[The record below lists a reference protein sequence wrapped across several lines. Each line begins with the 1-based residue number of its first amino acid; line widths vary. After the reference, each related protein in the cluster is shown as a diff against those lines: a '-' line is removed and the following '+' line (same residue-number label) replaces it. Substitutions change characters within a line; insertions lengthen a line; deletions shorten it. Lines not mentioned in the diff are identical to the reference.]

1 MAIHFNW
8 SIKSVYMLEYFV
20 KPNKRKHFIFRS
32 TIIVVYQRGGFMKI
46 GVPKEIKNNE
56 NRVGLTPNNVTE
68 YVKAGHTVIVE
79 TNAGLGSGFTDQM
92 YIDCGANIVPTAK
105 EAWDNEMVI
114 KVKEPL
120 AAEYEFFYEGLIL
133 YTYLHL
139 AAEPALT
146 KALLDNKV
154 TAVAYETVQIGRNTP
169 LLRPMSEVAGRRS
182 VTLGAQFL
190 EKIYGGKGI
199 LLGGTPGV
207 RPANV
212 AVIGGGI
219 AGFNAASKAV
229 GLGANVTILE
239 LNEDRIR
246 FLHDH
251 FKQTAT
257 VLKSNYHN
265 IYNTVANCDV
275 VISTILIPGEKAPKL
290 VTEEMIIAME
300 DGGVVVD
307 ISIDQG
313 GSVETIDRITTHD
326 DPIFVKH
333 GVIHYSVANM
343 PGAVPQTST
352 IALTNATTPYGV
364 KIANLGLD
372 AINSIPELKLGLNT
386 YNGEIT
392 NAAVKHNY

>member
-1 MAIHFNW
+1 MN
-8 SIKSVYMLEYFV
+8 
-20 KPNKRKHFIFRS
+20 
-32 TIIVVYQRGGFMKI
+32 I

-56 NRVGLTPNNVTE
+56 NRVGLTPTNVVD
-68 YVKAGHTVIVE
+68 YVKAGHQVQIE

-92 YIDCGANIVPTAK
+92 YIDSGATIVETAK
-105 EAWDNEMVI
+105 QAWDNQMVI

-120 AAEYEFFYEGLIL
+120 AEEYDYFYPGLIL

-154 TAVAYETVQIGRNTP
+154 TAVAYETVQIGRETP

-182 VTLGAQFL
+182 ITLGGQFL

-212 AVIGGGI
+212 TIVGGGI
-219 AGFNAASKAV
+219 AGFNAAQKAV

-251 FKQTAT
+251 FQTSAT
-257 VLKSNYHN
+257 VLKSNYQN
-265 IYNTVANCDV
+265 IFDSVKNCDLLV
-275 VISTILIPGEKAPKL
+275 STILIPGEKAPKL
-290 VTEEMIIAME
+290 VTEEMVEAMPA
-300 DGGVVVD
+300 GGVIID

-326 DPIFVKH
+326 DPIYIKH
-333 GVIHYSVANM
+333 DVVHYSVANM

-352 IALTNATTPYGV
+352 IALTNATTRYGLA
-364 KIANLGLD
+364 IANQGLE
-372 AINSIPELKLGLNT
+372 AINNIAELKLGLNT
-386 YNGEIT
+386 HDGEIT
-392 NAAVKHNY
+392 NAAVAHSYSK

>member
-1 MAIHFNW
+1 MN
-8 SIKSVYMLEYFV
+8 
-20 KPNKRKHFIFRS
+20 
-32 TIIVVYQRGGFMKI
+32 I

-56 NRVGLTPNNVTE
+56 NRVGLTPTNVID
-68 YVKAGHTVIVE
+68 YVKAGHHVEIE
-79 TNAGLGSGFTDQM
+79 TNAGLGSGFTDEM
-92 YIDCGANIVPTAK
+92 YIASGATIVDSAK
-105 EAWDNEMVI
+105 AAWDNQMVI

-120 AAEYEFFYEGLIL
+120 AAEYQFFYPGLIL

-146 KALLDNKV
+146 EALLANKV
-154 TAVAYETVQIGRNTP
+154 TAIAYETVQVGRHTP

-182 VTLGAQFL
+182 ITLGSQFL

-212 AVIGGGI
+212 TIVGGGI
-219 AGFNAASKAV
+219 AGFNAAQKAV

-246 FLHDH
+246 FLHDY
-251 FKQTAT
+251 FQTSAT
-257 VLKSNYHN
+257 VLKSNHQN
-265 IYNTVANCDV
+265 IFDSVKNCDLLV
-275 VISTILIPGEKAPKL
+275 STILIPGSKAPKL
-290 VTEEMIIAME
+290 VTEEMVQAME
-300 DGGVVVD
+300 DGGVIID

-326 DPIFVKH
+326 DPVYIKH
-333 GVIHYSVANM
+333 GVVHYSVANM

-352 IALTNATTPYGV
+352 IALTNATTSYGV
-364 KIANLGLD
+364 AIANEGLA
-372 AINSIPELKLGLNT
+372 AIERIAELKLGLNT
-386 YNGEIT
+386 HDGQIT
-392 NAAVKHNY
+392 NEAVAKSYQ

>member
-1 MAIHFNW
+1 MN
-8 SIKSVYMLEYFV
+8 
-20 KPNKRKHFIFRS
+20 
-32 TIIVVYQRGGFMKI
+32 I

-56 NRVGLTPNNVTE
+56 NRVALTPSNVVE
-68 YVKAGHTVIVE
+68 YVKAGHRVQVE
-79 TNAGLGSGFTDQM
+79 TNAGVGSGFTDQM
-92 YIDCGANIVPTAK
+92 YELSGASIVQTAK

-120 AAEYEFFYEGLIL
+120 AEEYQFFYPGLYL

-146 KALLDNKV
+146 KALIENKV
-154 TAVAYETVQIGRNTP
+154 TAVAYETVQIGRETP

-182 VTLGAQFL
+182 ITLGSQFL
-190 EKIYGGKGI
+190 EKINGGKGI

-212 AVIGGGI
+212 TIVGGGI
-219 AGFNAASKAV
+219 AGFNAAAKAV

-251 FKQTAT
+251 FQTTAT
-257 VLKSNYHN
+257 VLKSNYQN
-265 IYNTVANCDV
+265 IFDSVKGCDLLV
-275 VISTILIPGEKAPKL
+275 STILIPGEKAPKL
-290 VTEEMIIAME
+290 VTEEMVME
-300 DGGVVVD
+300 MEAGGVIID

-326 DPIFVKH
+326 DPVYIKH
-333 GVIHYSVANM
+333 GVVHYSVANM

-352 IALTNATTPYGV
+352 IALTNATTRYGLA
-364 KIANLGLD
+364 IAANGIE
-372 AINSIPELKLGLNT
+372 AINEIPELKLGLNT
-386 YNGEIT
+386 YNGEVT
-392 NAAVKHNY
+392 NPAVIHSYEQNK

>member
-1 MAIHFNW
+1 MN
-8 SIKSVYMLEYFV
+8 
-20 KPNKRKHFIFRS
+20 
-32 TIIVVYQRGGFMKI
+32 I

-56 NRVGLTPNNVTE
+56 NRVGLTPTNVVD
-68 YVKAGHTVIVE
+68 YVQAGHQVQIE
-79 TNAGLGSGFTDQM
+79 SNAGLGSGFTDQM
-92 YIDCGANIVPTAK
+92 YIDSGATIVETAQQ
-105 EAWDNEMVI
+105 AWDNQMVI

-120 AAEYEFFYEGLIL
+120 VTEYDYFYPGLIL

-154 TAVAYETVQIGRNTP
+154 TAVAYETVQIGRETP

-182 VTLGAQFL
+182 ITLGAQFL

-207 RPANV
+207 KPANV
-212 AVIGGGI
+212 TIVGGGI
-219 AGFNAASKAV
+219 AGFNAAQKAV

-251 FKQTAT
+251 FQTSAT
-257 VLKSNYHN
+257 VLKSNYQN
-265 IYNTVANCDV
+265 IFDSVKKCDLLV
-275 VISTILIPGEKAPKL
+275 STILIPGEKAPKL
-290 VTEEMIIAME
+290 VTEAMVE
-300 DGGVVVD
+300 AMPAGGVIID

-326 DPIFVKH
+326 DPIYIKH
-333 GVIHYSVANM
+333 QVIHYSVANM

-352 IALTNATTPYGV
+352 IALTNATTRYGLA
-364 KIANLGLD
+364 IANQGLE
-372 AINSIPELKLGLNT
+372 AINNIAELKLGLNT
-386 YNGEIT
+386 LDGEIT
-392 NAAVKHNY
+392 NTAVAHSYNK